1 MQALT
6 LIIGY
11 GNPLRGD
18 DGAGVL
24 AVKRLAAANA
34 SDTSRQAI
42 TCLPVFQLTP
52 ELAEDVSQVDM
63 VMFVD
68 AARGETPGQI
78 ASLEFHPSQW
88 MGEPKLGSSTHHV
101 NPATLL
107 ADAERLYGKCPA
119 AWLYTITGRNFGLG
133 DSLSAEVEEAL
144 PTLIAEI
151 KARIAQ
157 CTNSA

>member
-24 AVKRLAAANA
+24 AVKRLAGEISSGAN
-34 SDTSRQAI
+34 REAI
-42 TCLPVFQLTP
+42 TCLTVFQLTP
-52 ELAEDVSQVDM
+52 ELAEDVSQADNVI
-63 VMFVD
+63 FID
-68 AARGETPGQI
+68 AARGDTPGQI
-78 ASLEFHPSQW
+78 AYHEFYPAQW
-88 MGEPKLGSSTHHV
+88 MGEPEPGSYTHHV

-107 ADAERLYGKCPA
+107 ANAERLYGKCPA
-119 AWLYTITGRNFGLG
+119 AWLYSITGRNFELG
-133 DSLSAEVEEAL
+133 DSLSAEVDQAL
-144 PTLIAEI
+144 ATLIGQI

-157 CTNSA
+157 CTNLA